1 MQVFNLNIF
10 TILIFIFIMLFLGF
24 CFFTFYKNNL
34 EISKKYWI
42 EFSKYFYFKTVVAS
56 NSQGFIG
63 PV

>member
-34 EISKKYWI
+34 EISKKY
-42 EFSKYFYFKTVVAS
+42 
-56 NSQGFIG
+56 
-63 PV
+63 